1 MLEQGITY
9 NTSMGLV
16 AGAIM
21 LLLIVF
27 ARTAARPDRPPL
39 EGWSWMFAALGLIL
53 AITGTHMTLTWPLKQ
68 IPVKGVACCAADN
81 VAFGEPAMLFGI
93 LVFFAAIAM
102 IRAEKAAFARG
113 TEFDLVSAVRPILYA
128 GAFAGIGLIMIGI
141 AGVQFGMWGPPPPD
155 EPIARMMGD
164 SILERFYVAG
174 AYIITGVAA
183 LTAPFAPEHRLVARV
198 ASGALL
204 VGGMM
209 WTFLGITL
217 FYGHIGFFPH

>member
-9 NTSMGLV
+9 NTTMGLV

-21 LLLIVF
+21 LLLLVF
-27 ARTAARPDRPPL
+27 ARVVQQPERGPL
-39 EGWSWMFAALGLIL
+39 EGWAWMFAALGSIL
-53 AITGTHMTLTWPLKQ
+53 AVTGTHMALTWPLKQ

-81 VAFGEPAMLFGI
+81 VAFGEPAMLFGV
-93 LVFFAAIAM
+93 LVVFAAIAI
-102 IRAEKAAFARG
+102 IRGERSALVRG
-113 TEFDLVSAVRPILYA
+113 TPFDILATVRPMLYA
-128 GAFAGIGLIMIGI
+128 GAFGGIGLVMIGI
-141 AGVQFGMWGPPPPD
+141 AGPEFGMWGPAPPD
-155 EPIARMMGD
+155 EPIARLMGE

-183 LTAPFAPEHRLVARV
+183 MTAPFAPEHRMVGRIF
-198 ASGALL
+198 SGALL

>member
-21 LLLIVF
+21 LLLLVF
-27 ARTAARPDRPPL
+27 ARVVQRPDRGTL
-39 EGWSWMFAALGLIL
+39 DGWAWMFAAFGLIL

-68 IPVKGVACCAADN
+68 IPVPGVACCAADN

-93 LVFFAAIAM
+93 LVFFAALAIL
-102 IRAEKAAFARG
+102 RGEKSALDRG
-113 TEFDLVSAVRPILYA
+113 VEFDIVSTVRPLLYA
-128 GAFAGIGLIMIGI
+128 GAFGGIGLILIGI
-141 AGVQFGMWGPPPPD
+141 AGVEFGMWGPPPPD
-155 EPIARMMGD
+155 EPIARLMGD

-183 LTAPFAPEHRLVARV
+183 IVAPFAPEHRIVGRIFAGTLFI
-198 ASGALL
+198 
-204 VGGMM
+204 GGMM

>member
-9 NTSMGLV
+9 NTTMGLA

-21 LLLIVF
+21 VLLLVF
-27 ARTAARPDRPPL
+27 ARVVQRPDHGTL
-39 EGWSWMFAALGLIL
+39 EGWAYMFAALGLLL

-68 IPVKGVACCAADN
+68 IPVPGVACCAADN

-93 LVFFAAIAM
+93 LVFFAALAI
-102 IRAEKAAFARG
+102 IRGEKRAYDRNVP
-113 TEFDLVSAVRPILYA
+113 FDIVATVRPMLYA
-128 GAFAGIGLIMIGI
+128 GAFGGIGLIMIGI
-141 AGVQFGMWGPPPPD
+141 AGIQFGMWGPPPPD
-155 EPIARMMGD
+155 EPIARIMGD

-174 AYIITGVAA
+174 AYVITGIAA
-183 LTAPFAPEHRLVARV
+183 ITGPFAPESRIVGRV
-198 ASGALL
+198 FAGALL

-209 WTFLGITL
+209 WTFLAITL

>member
-9 NTSMGLV
+9 NTTMGLV

-21 LLLIVF
+21 LLLLVF
-27 ARTAARPDRPPL
+27 ARVVERPVRGPL
-39 EGWSWMFAALGLIL
+39 EGWAWMFIALGSIL

-81 VAFGEPAMLFGI
+81 VAFGEPAMLFGF
-93 LVFFAAIAM
+93 LVVFAAIAI
-102 IRAEKAAFARG
+102 IRGERTALDRG
-113 TEFDLVSAVRPILYA
+113 IPFDIVSTVRPMLYA
-128 GAFAGIGLIMIGI
+128 GAFGGIGLILIAI
-141 AGVQFGMWGPPPPD
+141 AGIEFGMWGPPPPD
-155 EPIARMMGD
+155 EPIARLMGD

-174 AYIITGVAA
+174 AYTITGAA
-183 LTAPFAPEHRLVARV
+183 AITAPFAPGHRIVGRV
-198 ASGALL
+198 FAGALL